1 MTAAIAALAADI
13 RDATRVV
20 WLTGAGLSVA
30 SGIPPYRRSSE
41 AVWSRF
47 ILEWGTTKRFK
58 ADPLAWYRDFWL
70 EAHDIDPTRALPNPG
85 HHALTR
91 IVTARPS
98 DLLVTQNVDGLHGR
112 SGLPAARLVEIHGR
126 HGLYRCT
133 DGGCVRFTDPIEGI
147 DVDAIRAGVVPRCPV
162 CDAVV
167 RPLVLL
173 FDERYDSH
181 PFFRAHDAFSAF
193 GQADVIVFV
202 GTSFSVGVTEMAL
215 ESGQRR
221 RARLINI
228 NVEPFSHA
236 ESWRW
241 LTLKMRDVLGPA
253 EETLPL
259 LADALGV

>member
-1 MTAAIAALAADI
+1 MTTAIAALAAEI
-13 RDATRVV
+13 RDARRVV

-70 EAHDIDPTRALPNPG
+70 EAHDIDPARAHPNPG
-85 HHALTR
+85 HEALTR
-91 IVTARPS
+91 IVAGRPA
-98 DLLVTQNVDGLHGR
+98 DLIVTQNVDGLHSR
-112 SGLPAARLVEIHGR
+112 TGLPAERLFEIHGR

-133 DGGCVRFTDPIEGI
+133 DGGCARFGDPIEGI
-147 DVDAIRAGVVPRCPV
+147 DVDAIRAGTIPRCPV
-162 CDAVV
+162 CEAVV

-173 FDERYDSH
+173 FDESYDSH
-181 PFFRAHDAFSAF
+181 PYFRAHEAFTAF
-193 GQADVIVFV
+193 GQADAIVFV

-215 ESGQRR
+215 ASGQRHR
-221 RARLINI
+221 SRLFNL
-228 NVEPFSHA
+228 NLEPFTHA
-236 ESWRW
+236 EPWRW

-253 EETLPL
+253 EELLPR